1 MYNLLFIFFAM
12 NIFYLSSNPKEAA
25 VFHVDK
31 HVVKMILE
39 SAQLLCTAHRILDG
53 TLTTRSIITKT
64 GKPRNKKHYALQDS
78 NLDNLL
84 YSATHINHPC
94 AIWCRAN
101 INNYMWLYDLF
112 VCLCDEYTFRYG
124 KKHKTDL
131 LLRTALANAPISISQ
146 SDFTSPAQAMPKQY
160 KHTDPVV
167 AYRQYY
173 IGAKHKFAKWTSRS
187 TPNWFVT
194 PEISNA
200 NV

>member
-1 MYNLLFIFFAM
+1 M
-12 NIFYLSSNPKEAA
+12 NIFYLSSDPKEAA
-25 VFHVDK
+25 IFHVDK

-39 SAQLLCTAHRILDG
+39 SAQLLCTAHRIIDG
-53 TLTTRSIITKT
+53 KLIIKPTITKT
-64 GKPRNKKHYALQDS
+64 GKTRNKKHYALPAAALDS
-78 NLDNLL
+78 LM

-94 AIWCRAN
+94 AIWARTS

-131 LLRTALANAPISISQ
+131 LLRRVLANPPMNITQ
-146 SDFTSPAQAMPKQY
+146 SEFTTPAQAMPKQY
-160 KHTDPVV
+160 RHADPIL

-173 IGAKHKFAKWTSRS
+173 IGAKNKFAKWTRRS
-187 TPNWFVT
+187 TPSWFSQS
-194 PEISNA
+194 ENSNA